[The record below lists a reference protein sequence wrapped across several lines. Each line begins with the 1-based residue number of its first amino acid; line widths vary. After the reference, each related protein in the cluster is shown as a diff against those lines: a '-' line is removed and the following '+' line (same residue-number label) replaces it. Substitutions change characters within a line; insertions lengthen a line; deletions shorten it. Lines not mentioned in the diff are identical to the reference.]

1 VFFVAVA
8 LAVYVVIPVCYFALV
23 VACKRLFLRRAAP
36 PSPDNSP
43 DERQR
48 WSHWLY
54 ATLIDVPFFRMYL
67 RLTIG
72 SHLTKWNFQLLGAR
86 IGARPFLA
94 APYTAEPELL
104 EMADH
109 AMLAG
114 NVSLYG
120 IDVCNRLVG
129 KIRLGNSA
137 IVANSCVLQ
146 GGADLAD
153 FSLLGDLSTAGRADV
168 VPSDAIAVG
177 VPPRVVGRTNFHR
190 DHIGKIQY
198 FFNQL
203 GLVCAQ
209 ILMLST
215 ANMAGFFIVGLLA
228 VALIGSAPFWLL
240 WFVAPGLLLAPRLVK
255 ALLLPLLKW
264 TVLGRVAEGDHP
276 AYGWYYTRWVLLETI
291 LWDAEE
297 AVLSQVHGMRLLS
310 LLWRALGARV
320 GANAC
325 IFSSSLACE
334 YDLKTIGRGAVL
346 QHQSLIFGHSIER
359 HSLIFRATAVDD
371 YAEVGPFGIVEA
383 GAVVGPGRL
392 IPAHRA
398 VHAIQPRATKSAG
411 TETPCS
417 TAERTSLL
425 AGNPVSPC
433 NAAPN
438 RKQAAEPAMADAD
451 LGFRF
456 QNLHEFVSAAREN
469 LDRNNWD
476 YLIGGSETETTCARN
491 RLALDSI
498 GFRPRVLRDVSTVD
512 CSATL
517 FGKKLRMP
525 VLCAP
530 IGSLESFEKGAAA
543 SVGEGVH
550 RFGNGI
556 IVSSVSQP
564 QLERT
569 AVAAGEAL
577 KIFQLYVRGDQSWV
591 DDHVCRAIAGGYD
604 ALCLT
609 VDTDVY
615 SRRERDIA
623 KRHVRRRERVTD
635 ALYQAR
641 FDWRE
646 VARLKQKF
654 QIPIILKGI
663 AVGAD
668 ARMAIDHGID
678 CVYVSNHGGRQLDHA
693 MGSAAVLPEIVE
705 AVGGRARIIVDG
717 GFTRGTDVIKAIS
730 LGADAVAVGRLYV
743 YGLAAAG
750 ASGVVRVL
758 EILEDEIRIALAL
771 LGVCSFDELDQSY
784 VCKAPPVA
792 QPSLHSAFP
801 HLNLPYEPY

>member
-1 VFFVAVA
+1 VSLVFFAAIA
-8 LAVYVVIPVCYFALV
+8 LAIYVIIPAGYFALV
-23 VACKRLFLRRAAP
+23 VGCKRLLLRGAAA
-36 PSPDNSP
+36 DNA
-43 DERQR
+43 DKRQR

-67 RLTIG
+67 RLTVG

-86 IGARPFLA
+86 IGTRPFLA

-104 EMADH
+104 EMADG

-120 IDVCNRLVG
+120 VDAAKGRLG

-146 GGADLAD
+146 GGANLAD
-153 FSLLGDLSTAGRADV
+153 FSLLGDLSTAGREAV
-168 VPSDAIAVG
+168 VPPHAIAVG
-177 VPPRVVGRTNFHR
+177 VPPRVVGRTNFHE
-190 DHIGKIQY
+190 DNISKWQY
-198 FFNQL
+198 CFNQL
-203 GLVCAQ
+203 VLIFAQVLVLGA
-209 ILMLST
+209 
-215 ANMAGFFIVGLLA
+215 ANVAGFISLGLLA
-228 VALIGSAPFWLL
+228 NALIGSVPVWVM
-240 WFVAPGLLLAPRLVK
+240 WSVAPGLLLAPRLVK
-255 ALLLPLLKW
+255 VLLLPAFKW
-264 TVLGRVAEGDHP
+264 TVLGRVGAGDYP
-276 AYGWYYTRWVLLETI
+276 AYGGYYARWVLLETV
-291 LWDAEE
+291 LWDVEE

-334 YDLKTIGRGAVL
+334 YDLKTIGRGTVL

-359 HSLIFRATAVDD
+359 HSLIFRATTVDD
-371 YAEVGPFGIVEA
+371 YAEVGSFGIVEA
-383 GAVVGPGRL
+383 GAVVGSGRQ
-392 IPAHRA
+392 IPPHRA
-398 VHAIQPRATKSAG
+398 VHAAQARPAISASVQVTDATAAP
-411 TETPCS
+411 TTQ
-417 TAERTSLL
+417 TRDA
-425 AGNPVSPC
+425 PVSPTES
-433 NAAPN
+433 API
-438 RKQAAEPAMADAD
+438 RKQAVEPSMDDTD
-451 LGFRF
+451 LKFRF
-456 QNLHEFVSAAREN
+456 QNLHEFVSAAHQT

-498 GFRPRVLRDVSTVD
+498 GLRPRVLRDVSSID

-517 FGKKLRMP
+517 FGKTLRIP

-530 IGSLESFEKGAAA
+530 IGSLESFESGAAA
-543 SVGEGVH
+543 SVAEAVH

-556 IVSSVSQP
+556 VVSSVSQP
-564 QLERT
+564 RLERT
-569 AVAAGEAL
+569 AAAAGKAL
-577 KIFQLYVRGDQSWV
+577 KIYQLYVRGDESWV
-591 DDHVCRAIAGGYD
+591 DDQVERAISSGYD

-623 KRHVRRRERVTD
+623 KRHVRNRERVSD
-635 ALYQAR
+635 AVYQAR
-641 FDWRE
+641 FNWRD

-654 QIPIILKGI
+654 DISMILKGI

-668 ARMAIDHGID
+668 AKMAIDHGID
-678 CVYVSNHGGRQLDHA
+678 CVYVSNHGGRQLDHG
-693 MGSAAVLPEIVE
+693 MGSLTVLPEIVE
-705 AVGGRARIIVDG
+705 AVSGRAQIIVDG
-717 GFTRGTDVIKAIS
+717 AFTRGTDVIKAIA

-758 EILEDEIRIALAL
+758 EILEDEIRIGLAL
-771 LGVCSFDELDQSY
+771 LGICSFAELDQSY
-784 VCKAPPVA
+784 LCQAPAIVP
-792 QPSLHSAFP
+792 PSLHSAFP
-801 HLNLPYEPY
+801 HLSLPHEPY